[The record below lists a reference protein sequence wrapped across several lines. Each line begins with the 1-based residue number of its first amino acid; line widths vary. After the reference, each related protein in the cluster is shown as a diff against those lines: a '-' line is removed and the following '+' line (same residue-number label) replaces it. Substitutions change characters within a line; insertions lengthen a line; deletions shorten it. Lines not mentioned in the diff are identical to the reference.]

1 LDEET
6 IFYPKNCPMVVKRMA
21 ENVKI
26 AAVQMNPQ
34 ILEKERNLERCL
46 DSIRVASKNGAHLIV
61 FPECAL
67 TGYCF
72 ASRDEAMTMA
82 EPLPGWSTK
91 AIASLCKELG
101 VYVVI
106 GLIEK
111 SRGKMYNAVALL
123 GPEGLI
129 GKHRKTHLPYLGL
142 DRFVDRGDMPFRIYS
157 TPIGKLGTIIC
168 FESRFPETAR
178 VLALAGAEVILLPTN
193 WPEGAQSVPEF
204 VVNTRAYENR
214 VNCVAVNRV
223 GIERGFRFI
232 GRSKI
237 VDTSG
242 RTLVEGGSEREEVLY
257 AILDIG
263 SARVKHVVIRP
274 KEFELPLWAE
284 RRPEMYG
291 AITRRK
297 LSPPES

>member
-1 LDEET
+1 
-6 IFYPKNCPMVVKRMA
+6 MVVNRMA
-21 ENVKI
+21 ENIKI

-46 DSIRVASKNGAHLIV
+46 DSIRVANKNGARLII

-72 ASRDEAMTMA
+72 ASREESMMMA
-82 EPLPGWSTK
+82 ESLPGWSTK

-101 VYVVI
+101 VYVAI

-111 SRGKMYNAVALL
+111 SRGKIFNAAALL

-129 GKHRKTHLPYLGL
+129 GKHRKSHLPYLGL
-142 DRFVDRGDMPFRIYS
+142 DRFADRGDLPFTTYT
-157 TPIGKLGTIIC
+157 TPVGKLGTIIC
-168 FESRFPETAR
+168 FESRFPEASR
-178 VLALAGAEVILLPTN
+178 VLALSGAEIILLPTN
-193 WPEGAQSVPEF
+193 WPEGAESVPEF

-223 GIERGFRFI
+223 GVERGFRFI

-242 RTLVEGGSEREEVLY
+242 RTLAEGSTDREEVLY
-257 AILDIG
+257 ATLSLD
-263 SARVKHVVIRP
+263 SARVKHVVIRS

-297 LSPPES
+297 LSNS

>member
-1 LDEET
+1 
-6 IFYPKNCPMVVKRMA
+6 
-21 ENVKI
+21 
-26 AAVQMNPQ
+26 
-34 ILEKERNLERCL
+34 
-46 DSIRVASKNGAHLIV
+46 
-61 FPECAL
+61 
-67 TGYCF
+67 
-72 ASRDEAMTMA
+72 
-82 EPLPGWSTK
+82 
-91 AIASLCKELG
+91 
-101 VYVVI
+101 
-106 GLIEK
+106 
-111 SRGKMYNAVALL
+111 
-123 GPEGLI
+123 
-129 GKHRKTHLPYLGL
+129 
-142 DRFVDRGDMPFRIYS
+142 
-157 TPIGKLGTIIC
+157 
-168 FESRFPETAR
+168 
-178 VLALAGAEVILLPTN
+178 
-193 WPEGAQSVPEF
+193 VPEF

-242 RTLVEGGSEREEVLY
+242 RTLAEGGSEREEVLY